1 MPTYSQELFDYI
13 QTTCTDANVPGT
25 AVIVTEDNRVIHEQM
40 LGYRDVEKKYPVT
53 AETMFGVASITKSFA
68 TLAIMQ
74 LAEKGALSVDDSV
87 STWIKGFK
95 VSDPTFDEEIKI
107 HHLMTHTAGFPGM
120 EGVHLARMKSVEND
134 PDGKRLFSLDP
145 TQYDQRI
152 DTVNDLV
159 DWLAEADYDML
170 AKPGEMCNYSNESY
184 ALLQGIIEEASGEDV
199 LTYMKRN
206 VFEPLN
212 MHDATFLV
220 DDLKKAKDVTEL
232 YAYADGKEKAFE
244 HSPVWWDVGGIYTNG
259 SLKTTAEEITAYAQM
274 YMNDGEYQ
282 GNEVLS
288 KRSVEQMTR
297 TYVHAPNENKYGY
310 GLQIT
315 HENTVFGHGGAMKGV
330 SSYFLVDKENRRTIV
345 VLMNIAEAPAGD
357 IAKGIQNYFV
367 GEQEEIKPIDCP
379 NLEQYVHTFR
389 SKEGQTVKTFLHDGK
404 LQMKGKWNDIELMP
418 IKEDLFA
425 TKSGLKIAFLRE
437 EGNVSGVFS
446 GMRYIP
452 RVDE

>member
-13 QTTCTDANVPGT
+13 QTTCKEANVPGT
-25 AVIVTEDNRVIHEQM
+25 AVIVTEGNRVIHEQM
-40 LGYRDVEKKYPVT
+40 IGYRDVEKKYPVT
-53 AETMFGVASITKSFA
+53 SETMFGVASITKSFA

-95 VSDPTFDEEIKI
+95 VSDSTFDEDIKI

-145 TQYDQRI
+145 AQYDQRI
-152 DTVNDLV
+152 HTVNDLV
-159 DWLAEADYDML
+159 DWLAEADYEML
-170 AKPGEMCNYSNESY
+170 ARPGEMCNYSNESY

-212 MHDATFLV
+212 MQDATFLV
-220 DDLKKAKDVTEL
+220 DDLKDAKDVTAL
-232 YAYADGKEKAFE
+232 YAYTDGNEKAFE
-244 HSPVWWDVGGIYTNG
+244 DTPVWWDVGEIYTNG
-259 SLKTTAEEITAYAQM
+259 SLKATAEEITSYAQM
-274 YMNDGEYQ
+274 YMNHGLYKGIQ
-282 GNEVLS
+282 VLS
-288 KRSVEQMTR
+288 KESVEQMTR
-297 TYVHAPNENKYGY
+297 AYVHAPNENKYGY

-315 HENTVFGHGGAMKGV
+315 KENNVFGHGGAMKGV
-330 SSYFLVDKENRRTIV
+330 SSYFLVDQEHNRTIV

-357 IAKGIQNYFV
+357 IAKGIQQYFV
-367 GEQEEIKPIDCP
+367 GEKEELPSIKLANI
-379 NLEQYVHTFR
+379 EEYVHTFR
-389 SKEGQTVKTFLHDGK
+389 SNEGHTIRTYMQNGK
-404 LQMKGKWNDIELMP
+404 LYMKGKWNDIELMP

-425 TKSGLKIAFLRE
+425 TKGGLKIAFLRE
-437 EGNVSGVFS
+437 EGNVRGVFS